1 MRQNQSSLTAMG
13 IAVLRATEMEKPANE
28 RICSDPFAR
37 RFIPSWFYYF
47 MKLFISTG
55 YAELRG
61 TGIVGLILAR
71 CRYMDDL
78 LSDTLEQGLR
88 QVVILG
94 AGFDSRAYR
103 FDRLKD
109 GVKVFEVDHPAT
121 QQDKVKKLTRI
132 LGQGGLPGY
141 ITFVPIDFT
150 RETLEVRLPECGY
163 SDRLKT
169 LFIWEGVTMYLDAPS
184 VDATLA
190 FVSHHS
196 APGSAVVFDYMY
208 QEVLDGRVKG
218 HSEVSSMRRYRG
230 FSNEVL
236 GFGIEEGQIEP
247 FLAARGFSQVRNVT
261 GANLHERYFKGK
273 NARRKVN
280 AGYAIAIGI
289 V

>member
-1 MRQNQSSLTAMG
+1 
-13 IAVLRATEMEKPANE
+13 
-28 RICSDPFAR
+28 
-37 RFIPSWFYYF
+37 
-47 MKLFISTG
+47 
-55 YAELRG
+55 
-61 TGIVGLILAR
+61 
-71 CRYMDDL
+71 MDDL

-121 QQDKVKKLTRI
+121 QQAKVKKLTRI
-132 LGQGGLPGY
+132 LGPGGLPDY

-208 QEVLDGRVKG
+208 QGVLDGRVKG

-261 GANLHERYFKGK
+261 GADLHERYFKGK